1 MLSCHRRRS
10 WRSCGCDTT
19 SRIGALER
27 LRDWRQIR
35 LDPRL
40 PITIATGNSDKLREI
55 MTLWGSFLPPVTAA
69 RDDYHEVDETGETY
83 EENATI
89 KAAALAEIMRVPAL
103 ADDSGIEVEALGWGP
118 GVRSART
125 PYPGAPPAERN
136 ENILRAVV
144 GKNRAARFVSVC
156 VLVVPGYEPVV
167 GRGEV
172 QGSIAERAL
181 GSNGF
186 GYDPIFW
193 YEPYQQTFG
202 QVEAQLK
209 HAVSHRGGAVRALQA
224 RLLELVG

>member
-1 MLSCHRRRS
+1 
-10 WRSCGCDTT
+10 
-19 SRIGALER
+19 
-27 LRDWRQIR
+27 
-35 LDPRL
+35 
-40 PITIATGNSDKLREI
+40 

-69 RDDYHEVDETGETY
+69 RGDYHEVDETGETY

-89 KAAALAEIMRVPAL
+89 KAAALAEIIKGPTL

-136 ENILRAVV
+136 ENILRAVA

-156 VLVVPGYEPVV
+156 VLVVPGYEPVI

-186 GYDPIFW
+186 GYDPIFC

-202 QVEAQLK
+202 QVEAQQK
-209 HAVSHRGGAVRALQA
+209 HAVSHRGGAIRALQA
-224 RLLELVG
+224 KLAQLAR